1 MANLLKKLKGK
12 KSTKSVDAQVSDGA
26 LKAANTCVGEV
37 CSDGD
42 CKESAFASRYK
53 EVVISDTADKIDCY
67 YSRNFIV
74 SDNIMAEYYKQYD
87 NVTFDETDYTITDP
101 YIHASFTICN
111 WDKVLTIETN
121 SSKEN
126 IDKRILGLNQLIE
139 KLTKHRNLIIKAINC
154 TTDEDIRAIT
164 KA

>member
-12 KSTKSVDAQVSDGA
+12 KSTKSVDAQVKDPVMSG
-26 LKAANTCVGEV
+26 TCTDTCLSE
-37 CSDGD
+37 
-42 CKESAFASRYK
+42 CKDSAYSSRYQ

-101 YIHASFTICN
+101 YINAIFTIYN
-111 WDKVLTIETN
+111 WDKCVSIETN

-126 IDKRILGLNQLIE
+126 IDKKIIGLNQLIE

-154 TTDEDIRAIT
+154 TTDEDIRAIA

>member
-12 KSTKSVDAQVSDGA
+12 KSTKSVDAQVKDPVMSG
-26 LKAANTCVGEV
+26 TCTDTCLSE
-37 CSDGD
+37 
-42 CKESAFASRYK
+42 CKDSAYSSRYQ

-154 TTDEDIRAIT
+154 TTDEDIRAIA

>member
-12 KSTKSVDAQVSDGA
+12 KSTKSVDAQVKDPVMSG
-26 LKAANTCVGEV
+26 TCTDTCLSE
-37 CSDGD
+37 
-42 CKESAFASRYK
+42 CKDSAYSSRYQ

>member
-12 KSTKSVDAQVSDGA
+12 KSTKSVDAQVKDPVMSG
-26 LKAANTCVGEV
+26 TCTDTCLSE
-37 CSDGD
+37 
-42 CKESAFASRYK
+42 CKDSAYSSRYQ

-101 YIHASFTICN
+101 YINAIFTIYN
-111 WDKVLTIETN
+111 WDKCVSIETN

-126 IDKRILGLNQLIE
+126 IDKKIIGLNQLIE
-139 KLTKHRNLIIKAINC
+139 KLTKHRDLIIKAINC